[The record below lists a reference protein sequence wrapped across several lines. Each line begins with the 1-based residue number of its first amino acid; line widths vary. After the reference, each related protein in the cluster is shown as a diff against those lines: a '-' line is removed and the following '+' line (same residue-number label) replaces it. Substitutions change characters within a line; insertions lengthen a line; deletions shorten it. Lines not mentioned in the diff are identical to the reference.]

1 MNPAP
6 AIPIQAGQAL
16 AILQRHLGG
25 TLVACYLHGS
35 ALSGGL
41 RPQSDVDVLAIVD
54 RPLAHATRGP
64 LVRDLMEISAYP
76 ARSDALRPLEVMVF
90 CLQDLDPLPYPARS
104 EFLFG
109 EWLRAEF
116 VAGGL
121 PMPVSDP
128 ELTIVL
134 AQARQQALPLLGPGP
149 QRLLPV
155 VPAPD
160 LARAMAGALPALM
173 ASLEGDERNVLLTL
187 ARMWRTASTG
197 EIVSKDEAA
206 AWAAARMP
214 AAAARLLREARSA
227 YLEGGNEDW
236 TERRNEAERVA
247 GALRAEVRRALPGGE
262 A

>member
-1 MNPAP
+1 MNPVP
-6 AIPIQAGQAL
+6 PIPIQAGQAL
-16 AILQRHLGG
+16 AIMQHHLGD

-54 RPLAHATRGP
+54 RPLARTARGP
-64 LVRDLMEISAYP
+64 LVRELMTISAYP
-76 ARSDALRPLEVMVF
+76 ARSGALRPLEVMVF
-90 CLQDLDPLPYPARS
+90 CLRDLDPLPYPARS

-116 VAGGL
+116 EAGGVPL
-121 PMPVSDP
+121 PVADP

-134 AQARQQALPLLGPGP
+134 AQARQQALSLFGPDP
-149 QRLLPV
+149 QRLLPS
-155 VPAPD
+155 VPAQD
-160 LARAMAGALPALM
+160 LSRAMADALPALM

-187 ARMWRTASTG
+187 ARMWRTARTG

-206 AWAAARMP
+206 AWAAALMP
-214 AAAARLLREARSA
+214 APAARLMQAARSA

-236 TERRNEAERVA
+236 TARREEAACVA
-247 GALRAEVRRALPGGE
+247 RELRAEVERALPRDVE
-262 A
+262 